1 MLMIL
6 ISNTVSDYLWNA
18 FIHIADLLIMVL
30 VSDDLFLIM
39 YCNKY
44 LMFMNLMIKIV
55 LQNIFDIILVRL
67 SINNLI

>member
-18 FIHIADLLIMVL
+18 FIHISDLLIMVL
-30 VSDDLFLIM
+30 VQDDLRLIM

-55 LQNIFDIILVRL
+55 LQNIFDIILV
-67 SINNLI
+67 